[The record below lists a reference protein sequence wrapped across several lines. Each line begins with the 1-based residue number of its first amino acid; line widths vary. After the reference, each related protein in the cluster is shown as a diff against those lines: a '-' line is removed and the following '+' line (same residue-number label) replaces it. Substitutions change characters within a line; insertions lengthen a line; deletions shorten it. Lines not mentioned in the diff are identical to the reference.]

1 MTIPLVF
8 WKPFFVM
15 MTFCIKNQLFCKG
28 TSATVENLCS
38 SVPFTPRSIAS
49 AGSPRKVSLLFH
61 PKEISFLRIKVILY
75 GILNA
80 YSKNWLVTV
89 VPQKYFWYSK
99 KWPLVNADSH
109 VTFYQLFFSLEST
122 AIEKTTILSGILKAY
137 SKTRSASAREKCS
150 GKNNRKKLLQ
160 KSCQLGT
167 QSGWH

>member
-1 MTIPLVF
+1 
-8 WKPFFVM
+8 M
-15 MTFCIKNQLFCKG
+15 MIFCIKSQLFCKG

-49 AGSPRKVSLLFH
+49 AGSPRKVFLLFH
-61 PKEISFLRIKVILY
+61 PKEILFLRIKVILY

-89 VPQKYFWYSK
+89 VLQKYFRYSE
-99 KWPLVNADSH
+99 KWPLVYADFH
-109 VTFYQLFFSLEST
+109 GTFYQLFFSLEST
-122 AIEKTTILSGILKAY
+122 TIEKTTTLSGILKAY

-150 GKNNRKKLLQ
+150 CKNNRKKLLQ

-167 QSGWH
+167 QSCWQ